1 MEQKIIVLASSN
13 KHKIQEIGDMFS
25 KNNATKNIIILSLK
39 DVGFF
44 DDIEETGKTFLENSL
59 IKAKAIHEYLKSKNL
74 NYMVLADDSG
84 LSVDSLDGAPGV
96 YSARFAGE
104 HGNNEANRAK
114 LLKELEN
121 ISDRCA
127 KFVCTLVLM
136 QPSGE
141 YISCVGETFGEITH
155 KEFGNREFCYDCLFY
170 SNDLQKTFGES
181 TEEEKN
187 SVSHRGRA
195 VQKLIKE
202 LQKMSF

>member
-1 MEQKIIVLASSN
+1 MKQKIIVLASSN

-25 KNNATKNIIILSLK
+25 TNQATKDIKILSLR
-39 DVGFF
+39 DIEFF
-44 DDIEETGKTFLENSL
+44 GDIEETGETFLENSL
-59 IKAKAIHEYLKSKNL
+59 IKAKAINEYLKSKNL

-84 LSVDSLDGAPGV
+84 LAVDALDGAPGV

-104 HGNNEANRAK
+104 HGDNEANRVK

-121 ISDRCA
+121 KGDRSA

-136 QPSGE
+136 QPNGE
-141 YISCVGETFGEITH
+141 YISCVGETFGRITH
-155 KEFGNREFCYDCLFY
+155 EEIGNREFCYDCLFY
-170 SNDLQKTFGES
+170 SNDLKKTFGES

-202 LQKMSF
+202 LEKMSF